1 MTYQIGNHITKNKEE
16 ATLRLV
22 EMLKDN
28 EETFQSFLQDKFE
41 NTDTIELLN
50 ILLTG
55 DEETTTHF
63 QNMFTTYCV
72 ELAHDILEEGDL
84 EGCFIM

>member
-1 MTYQIGNHITKNKEE
+1 MTYQIGNFITENKEE
-16 ATLRLV
+16 ATLHLV
-22 EMLKDN
+22 EILKDN
-28 EETFQSFLQDKFE
+28 EEVFQEFLCINFSGDA
-41 NTDTIELLN
+41 DTLLKTLLN
-50 ILLTG
+50 G
-55 DEETTTHF
+55 DEETTARF

>member
-1 MTYQIGNHITKNKEE
+1 MTYQIGNFVTENKEE
-16 ATLRLV
+16 ATLHLV

-28 EETFQSFLQDKFE
+28 EEVFQEFLCINFNNDADALLK
-41 NTDTIELLN
+41 TLLN
-50 ILLTG
+50 G
-55 DEETTTHF
+55 DEETTSRF

>member
-1 MTYQIGNHITKNKEE
+1 MTYQIGNYTTENKEE

-28 EETFQSFLQDKFE
+28 EETFQSFLQNKFE
-41 NTDTIELLN
+41 DTDTIELLN

-55 DEETTTHF
+55 DEETTTRF
-63 QNMFTTYCV
+63 QNMFTTYCFSI
-72 ELAHDILEEGDL
+72 AQDILEEGDL

>member
-1 MTYQIGNHITKNKEE
+1 MTYQIGNYTTENKEE

-28 EETFQSFLQDKFE
+28 EETFQDFLQDKFKDV
-41 NTDTIELLN
+41 DTLELLN
-50 ILLTG
+50 VLLTG

-72 ELAHDILEEGDL
+72 ELAQNILEEGDL

>member
-1 MTYQIGNHITKNKEE
+1 MTYQIGNLVTENKEE
-16 ATLRLV
+16 AILHLV
-22 EMLKDN
+22 EMLRDN
-28 EETFQSFLQDKFE
+28 EEVFQEFLCINFNNDADALLK
-41 NTDTIELLN
+41 TLLN
-50 ILLTG
+50 G
-55 DEETTTHF
+55 DEETTSRF

>member
-1 MTYQIGNHITKNKEE
+1 MTYQIGNLVTENKEE
-16 ATLRLV
+16 AALHLV

-28 EETFQSFLQDKFE
+28 EEVFQEFLCINFNNDA
-41 NTDTIELLN
+41 DTLLKTLLN
-50 ILLTG
+50 G
-55 DEETTTHF
+55 DKETTARF

>member
-1 MTYQIGNHITKNKEE
+1 MTYQIGNFVTENKEE
-16 ATLRLV
+16 ATLHLV

-28 EETFQSFLQDKFE
+28 EEVFQEFLCINFNGDADALLK
-41 NTDTIELLN
+41 TLLN
-50 ILLTG
+50 G
-55 DEETTTHF
+55 DEETTSRF
-63 QNMFTTYCV
+63 QNMFTTYCA

>member
-1 MTYQIGNHITKNKEE
+1 MTYQIGDYTTENKEE
-16 ATLRLV
+16 AILRLV

-28 EETFQSFLQDKFE
+28 EETFQSFLQDKFKDV
-41 NTDTIELLN
+41 DTLELLN
-50 ILLTG
+50 VLLTG
-55 DEETTTHF
+55 DEETTIHF

-72 ELAHDILEEGDL
+72 ELAHNILEEGDL

>member
-1 MTYQIGNHITKNKEE
+1 MTYQIGNFVTENKEE
-16 ATLRLV
+16 ATLHLV

-28 EETFQSFLQDKFE
+28 EEVFQEFLCINFNGDADALLK
-41 NTDTIELLN
+41 TLLN
-50 ILLTG
+50 G
-55 DEETTTHF
+55 DEETTSRF

>member
-1 MTYQIGNHITKNKEE
+1 MTYQIGNFVTENKEE
-16 ATLRLV
+16 AVLHLV

-28 EETFQSFLQDKFE
+28 EEVFQEFLCINFNNDADALLK
-41 NTDTIELLN
+41 TLLN
-50 ILLTG
+50 G
-55 DEETTTHF
+55 DEETTTRF